1 MPNAMRH
8 RFRRCAGPT
17 PPRSDLHKL
26 IIAVVDRDMPR
37 TEIWR
42 ALYGIASLRR
52 AEGKWVIAVNEDIDP
67 DDTNAVF
74 WAMSYRCKPHRDV
87 EILVECAQTR
97 DQVMKPVPQQGLTA
111 GDAKLL
117 DSELEEDPNEPL
129 NFFEVQNLFARE
141 EGVFLAEDFRR
152 HAVGAAEIAAIGHGN
167 AQIAQRAIAGIN
179 WSVLGGKDF
188 HGFGLGAFDGFGLG
202 AFAGFR

>member
-1 MPNAMRH
+1 MDLAAARSMPFVLILENLNISVRFTAIGHRPKYGVRIVRIDIFIYSNDPLTFCSPQGGNTVKCTPNLCSRH
-8 RFRRCAGPT
+8 ITINDC
-17 PPRSDLHKL
+17 DDEL

-87 EILVECAQTR
+87 EILKNKDE
-97 DQVMKPVPQQGLTA
+97 
-111 GDAKLL
+111 
-117 DSELEEDPNEPL
+117 
-129 NFFEVQNLFARE
+129 
-141 EGVFLAEDFRR
+141 
-152 HAVGAAEIAAIGHGN
+152 GHGPRSCEVH
-167 AQIAQRAIAGIN
+167 ALRPY
-179 WSVLGGKDF
+179 S
-188 HGFGLGAFDGFGLG
+188 
-202 AFAGFR
+202 